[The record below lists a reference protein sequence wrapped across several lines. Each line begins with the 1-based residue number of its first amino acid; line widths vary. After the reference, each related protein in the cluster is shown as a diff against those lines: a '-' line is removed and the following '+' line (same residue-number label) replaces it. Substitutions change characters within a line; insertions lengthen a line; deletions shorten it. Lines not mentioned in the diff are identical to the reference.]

1 MTSSPTYQP
10 AEPGVR
16 RPPAP
21 VMPRLP
27 KRIVCRSTEKP
38 QVVQVQQVPPL
49 PMPPPLIWC

>member
-16 RPPAP
+16 RPPVP